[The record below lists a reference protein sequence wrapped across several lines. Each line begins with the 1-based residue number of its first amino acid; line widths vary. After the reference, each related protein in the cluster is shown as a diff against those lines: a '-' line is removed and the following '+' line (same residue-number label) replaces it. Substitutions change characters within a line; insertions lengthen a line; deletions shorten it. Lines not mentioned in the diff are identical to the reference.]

1 MTAAS
6 GRPTPP
12 PPGDVSSWR
21 LSTALSAGQ
30 LVWGVLLVGAW
41 LALVW
46 PARTDPDYTAGEI
59 LDNTMAWSESGR
71 LYSPIDHTPYRVFNY
86 PPAFPAAVR
95 LLMAAGLAPLP
106 AGRLLTV
113 ASIVIVVLLTY
124 RWLRDV
130 GCDRGG
136 AVLALSLFA
145 SSFPLVFYVG
155 QFHLQW
161 AAVAAS
167 LFGCYLLRA
176 PTSAARAALAGGSLA
191 LACLFKQT
199 QIWSLVVMAVWVL
212 AHQRHALRAFATASV
227 AVAALGVAVVL
238 GVFGA
243 EAWLHLVT
251 YTVGTFS
258 FRNLVQLLRIY
269 VAPWTLPFVFGLW
282 IAARG
287 PAGRRDVRFWYFAGS
302 SLGLL
307 SAARSGAGPQ
317 YLIEWSIATVLWIG
331 PSIQELLRTPQWRGW
346 VVAVLAAH
354 LVLGDAITAERLFV
368 RGVRLRQT
376 ELALPALCAALPA
389 DAPTPIESAAVARAC
404 GRAPALHPFIM
415 TNLAERGLWD
425 ERPFV
430 QDIARGA
437 FAVIVLPFDFRDGR
451 DRPSRRWTQAM
462 LTAVRQRYRL
472 AEEHNGWRV
481 FRPLQSAEAR

>member
-1 MTAAS
+1 MRSA
-6 GRPTPP
+6 GRRPTLP
-12 PPGDVSSWR
+12 PPGDVSPWR
-21 LSTALSAGQ
+21 LWAALSAGQ
-30 LVWGVLLVGAW
+30 LIWGALLVGAW

-59 LDNTMAWSESGR
+59 LDSTMAWSESGR

-95 LLMAAGLAPLP
+95 LLMAAGLAPLL
-106 AGRLLTV
+106 AGRLLTL
-113 ASIVIVVLLTY
+113 ASIAIVVLLSY
-124 RWLRDV
+124 RWLRAV
-130 GCDRGG
+130 GCHRSG

-145 SSFPLVFYVG
+145 SSFPLMFYVG

-176 PTSAARAALAGGSLA
+176 PTSAARVALAGGSLA
-191 LACLFKQT
+191 LACFFKQT
-199 QIWSLVVMAVWVL
+199 QIWSLVLMGAWLLV
-212 AHQRHALRAFATASV
+212 HHRDALRAFATAAA
-227 AVAALGVAVVL
+227 AVAALGVVA
-238 GVFGA
+238 VFGIFGT

-258 FRNLVQLLRIY
+258 FKTLTHMLWLY
-269 VAPWTLPFVFGLW
+269 VGPWTLPFVFGLW
-282 IAARG
+282 IAARD
-287 PAGRRDVRFWYFAGS
+287 PVGRRDVRFWYFAGS

-331 PSIQELLRTPQWRGW
+331 PSIQELLRTPRWRGW
-346 VVAVLAAH
+346 AVAVLAAH

-368 RGVRLRQT
+368 RGVRLRHT
-376 ELALPALCAALPA
+376 ELALPELCAALPA

-404 GRAPALHPFIM
+404 GRTPALHPFIM

-437 FAVIVLPFDFRDGR
+437 FAVIVLPFELPDGH
-451 DRPSRRWTQAM
+451 DRPSQRWTPAM
-462 LTAVRQRYRL
+462 LAAVRQRYRL
-472 AEEHNGWRV
+472 AEEHDGWRV
-481 FRPLQSAEAR
+481 FRPLRSAGFQ